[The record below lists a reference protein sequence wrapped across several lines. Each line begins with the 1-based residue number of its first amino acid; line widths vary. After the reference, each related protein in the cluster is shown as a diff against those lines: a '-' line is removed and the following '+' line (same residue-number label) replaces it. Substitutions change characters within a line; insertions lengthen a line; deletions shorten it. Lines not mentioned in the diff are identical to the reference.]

1 MSELRKVYLP
11 EWMTW
16 LALAF
21 LAPMWLWITY
31 RVFFTPGGRADL
43 GVGGWM
49 VATVMMAVLATVL
62 VLMGRRKLPAYLL
75 EVEEDREG

>member
-16 LALAF
+16 LGLAF
-21 LAPMWLWITY
+21 LAPTWLWITY